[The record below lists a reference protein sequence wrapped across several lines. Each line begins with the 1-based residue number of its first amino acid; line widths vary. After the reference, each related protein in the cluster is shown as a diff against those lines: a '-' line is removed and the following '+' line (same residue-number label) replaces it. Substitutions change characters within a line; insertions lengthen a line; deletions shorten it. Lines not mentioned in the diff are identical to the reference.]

1 MVRQIVCNLWSTG
14 LIKGYTKGMKVA
26 VVGYGIEGEQNYRYW
41 TERGDD
47 VTIVDERTAPTK
59 ALPEGAPAILGNTA
73 LQQLDGFDM
82 IIRTAG
88 LAPRKIATNTK
99 IWSATNEFFL
109 QCPAPIIGV
118 TGSKGKGTTCSLI
131 TSILRA
137 AGYTVHLV
145 GNIGTPALDVL
156 PGIQSDHIVV
166 YELSSFQLW
175 DIERSPHK
183 AAVLHIEADH
193 LDVHA
198 DFAEYIAAKSNI
210 VKYQTR
216 TDICVYHPTNAWS
229 QAIAKNQPEFA
240 THAAKYA
247 TLDNENPELET
258 VYADG
263 GMFKTTRGR
272 VICSVGALR
281 LPGEF
286 NIGNACAAMS
296 LCLGYD
302 VSDTQFEE
310 GLRGFTGLPHRLRF
324 VAEKNGVQYYDDSIA
339 TTPGSAIAAANA
351 FHSPKVM
358 ILGGSSKGADF
369 TELAHVLAGAKIRKL
384 LLVGEEGAKIA
395 ETFER
400 EGLTAF
406 EKVQGGMSDIV
417 QRAHTVAEAG
427 DVVVLSPACAS
438 FGMFKDYKDRGD
450 QFIAAVEAL

>member
-1 MVRQIVCNLWSTG
+1 
-14 LIKGYTKGMKVA
+14 MKVA

-41 TERGDD
+41 NERGDD
-47 VTIVDERTAPTK
+47 VTIVDERAAPSKVLPKGAPT
-59 ALPEGAPAILGNTA
+59 ILGDAA

-82 IIRTAG
+82 IVRTAG
-88 LAPRKIATNTK
+88 LAPRKLTTHTK

-145 GNIGTPALDVL
+145 GNIGTPALEVL
-156 PGIQSDHIVV
+156 PNIQSDHIVV

-175 DIERSPHK
+175 DLERSPHK

-210 VKYQTR
+210 VKFQTR
-216 TDICVYHPTNAWS
+216 NDICVYHPTNAWS
-229 QAIAKNQPEFA
+229 QAIAKNQPNFT

-247 TLDNENPELET
+247 VIDNENPDLET
-258 VYADG
+258 VYAEEG
-263 GMFKTTRGR
+263 VFKTTRGR
-272 VICSVGALR
+272 VICSIDALR

-286 NIGNACAAMS
+286 NVGNACAAMS

-302 VSDTQFEE
+302 ISDAQFEE

-324 VAEKNGVQYYDDSIA
+324 VAEKNSVKYYDDSIA

-351 FHSPKVM
+351 FRAPKVM

-369 TELAHVLAGAKIRKL
+369 TDLAHSLADVKIRRL
-384 LLVGEEGAKIA
+384 LLVGEEGAKMA
-395 ETFER
+395 TTFER

-406 EKVQGGMSDIV
+406 EKVEGTMSDIV
-417 QRAHTVAEAG
+417 RRAQSVAQAG